1 MEKEDASTG
10 MEPLFNFLHAE
21 HGTSNKA
28 GGGCG
33 AAHSSFTSAA
43 TEPLFDFRNDD
54 LLLSFEFQ
62 PGMETSMSTALSD
75 DLARRTLP
83 RPPLV
88 CSLCL
93 SPPFSC
99 IERHSCYLCCS
110 IGPSLSSRPAPGGG
124 GGGADAFRTCDHFL
138 QLVLSLYSSLHSGT
152 IGRVWVRVRVQ
163 KHLLHNVL
171 AQYQHFCGRNIVGFF

>member
-62 PGMETSMSTALSD
+62 PGMETSMSTAQSD

-99 IERHSCYLCCS
+99 IERHGC
-110 IGPSLSSRPAPGGG
+110 P
-124 GGGADAFRTCDHFL
+124 
-138 QLVLSLYSSLHSGT
+138 
-152 IGRVWVRVRVQ
+152 
-163 KHLLHNVL
+163 
-171 AQYQHFCGRNIVGFF
+171 

>member
-10 MEPLFNFLHAE
+10 MKPLFNFLHAE

-33 AAHSSFTSAA
+33 ARHSSFTSAA
-43 TEPLFDFRNDD
+43 TEPFFDFRNDD
-54 LLLSFEFQ
+54 LLLSSEFQ
-62 PGMETSMSTALSD
+62 PGMETSRSTVQPD
-75 DLARRTLP
+75 DLARRSLP

-99 IERHSCYLCCS
+99 IERHNC
-110 IGPSLSSRPAPGGG
+110 P
-124 GGGADAFRTCDHFL
+124 
-138 QLVLSLYSSLHSGT
+138 
-152 IGRVWVRVRVQ
+152 
-163 KHLLHNVL
+163 
-171 AQYQHFCGRNIVGFF
+171 